1 MVGDERS
8 LVEVMMV
15 VMIGDECYALQF
27 FMPFSYSF

>member
-8 LVEVMMV
+8 LVEVTMV
-15 VMIGDECYALQF
+15 VMKGDEYNALWF